1 MSQPLAIN
9 GNLVIFISNYGNI
22 STVKSFGNVL
32 TAANTKVAA
41 NVFSVANE
49 NAIGNLVCSYQP
61 LLNQYTAANITYQY
75 TTALNAHMQSIL
87 PNDYSIF
94 AQVFDLSRG
103 YCQQTNGA
111 IESANRANNYLGT
124 TFTSM
129 DDLVTGG
136 FSSVSTDL
144 PTFGLELK
152 KTGNTINLQVLDLLG
167 LPSQLLLNI
176 KKQGQ
181 GFIGFET
188 ELLAAG
194 VTSDTIKKIGR
205 NGFTITNT
213 IEHNIFLA
221 MQKVTGTSL
230 KQILTVLGCT
240 VSNVANLSQLLDL
253 KVLLPLSYKSLLAPT
268 STGSVKIYNTDGSV
282 ASQWSNIAPQLS
294 IMTTPALA
302 SSNTAFAKSLKHIK
316 GIDTKTIPKIADVVA
331 GLKINTGLTD
341 INALKSPLV
350 PGAANVFSGLG
361 QGTGTGGT
369 YVLGD
374 VIGSVAGLVL
384 NANWPNVIANT
395 TTIVSSNVANTLTNT
410 TNGVFTVMVNTLN
423 GLYGPPT
430 GPIEGMPTGPWS
442 AGEPYANLNLAFSTA
457 STGLIAVA
465 QTYISNVTANITS
478 QYSTQAA
485 NGTAGWTKLVN
496 KLITENQ
503 AIANLPVPISDITHG
518 TATTMF
524 SWVTS
529 FSDYAKDSEP
539 GGAKD
544 VILGVV
550 DSTTLSGQSVIA
562 TLRESENIAKLK
574 SAGIQSDNQ
583 IGQYTPMMINT
594 ASFLSDP
601 PTS

>member
-1 MSQPLAIN
+1 MTQPLSIN
-9 GNLVIFISNYGNI
+9 GNLVTFIASYGNI

-32 TAANTKVAA
+32 TAANTQVAA
-41 NVFSVANE
+41 NVFSRTNE

-61 LLNQYTAANITYQY
+61 LLNQYTAANITFQY

-94 AQVFDLSRG
+94 VQVFDLSRG

-144 PTFGLELK
+144 QEFGGDLQK
-152 KTGNTINLQVLDLLG
+152 SGYVINLRNLQSFG

-176 KKQGQ
+176 KQQGQ

-188 ELLAAG
+188 ELVAACIKA
-194 VTSDTIKKIGR
+194 DTIKKFGKVGYI
-205 NGFTITNT
+205 ITNT
-213 IEHNIFLA
+213 VEKSIYTA
-221 MQKVTGTSL
+221 MTKVTGNALT
-230 KQILTVLGCT
+230 QILKVLTCST
-240 VSNVANLSQLLDL
+240 PNILNLAQLLDL
-253 KVLLPLSYKSLLAPT
+253 RLLLPNSYTSLLAPT
-268 STGSVKIYNTDGSV
+268 PSGNAKIFTSTGAVQ
-282 ASQWSNIAPQLS
+282 SQWSTLGIDLG
-294 IMTTPALA
+294 IMTTPALG

-316 GIDTKTIPKIADVVA
+316 GIDSKTVPKIADVVA
-331 GLKINTGLTD
+331 GLQINTGLAD

-361 QGTGTGGT
+361 QGTGTGGI
-369 YVLGD
+369 YVLAD
-374 VIGSVAGLVL
+374 VIGSVAGIGL
-384 NANWPNVIANT
+384 NEYWPPVIANT
-395 TTIVSSNVANTLTNT
+395 TSIVSTNVANTLTNT

-423 GLYGPPT
+423 GTYGPPT
-430 GPIEGMPTGPWS
+430 GPIEGMPTGPWT

-524 SWVTS
+524 SWVTG
-529 FSDYAKDSEP
+529 FSDYAQDSET

-550 DSTTLSGQSVIA
+550 DSTALSGQSVIA

-601 PTS
+601 PAS